1 MAEAL
6 ECIYEKTIFQK
17 EQNDVTIALYHTEGK
32 SIIVTGS
39 MLPIAK
45 KVKYVFY
52 GEWVTH
58 PKYGKQFKMTEG
70 YDTAKPSTKES
81 IKEYLASGT
90 IRGIGQKTA
99 ERIVEMF
106 GEETL
111 EVMEKDIYRLI
122 AVKGI
127 TKNKL
132 EKIKTSFDENFA
144 GRETIV
150 LLGKKGISP
159 KIASKVYQKFK
170 DKSIEIIK
178 NKPYRLCMVQGITF
192 PVADALGPQTEEYEL
207 SYDRFY
213 VCANYVL
220 AENEN
225 NGMKDY
231 IGNRTA
237 GSLSMTVQDFGNA
250 MLSLLRMK
258 SMTGAKICEYTIKA
272 IKEGQLKMLTD
283 NGVQYIYRPGVYR
296 IEKKLAENIARLTR
310 KELEKV
316 VNNLDAY
323 IAKAENELGISLS
336 EEQRQAVFY
345 AFENNLSL
353 IIGPPGTGKTTVILV
368 IVYIYKE
375 LYGDKSQVTLLAP
388 TGRAS
393 KRIAETTGMD
403 AFTIHS
409 CLGIHTEQIN
419 DIEEE
424 EELKIQEGLVVV
436 DELSMLGTR
445 NAYQLFANIGDN
457 CKIILCGDDD
467 QLQSVGAGAVLR
479 DMICSE
485 ALPVTVLKNIYRQD
499 AGSLIYGNSHNI
511 REGRYELE
519 YGDDFMLYETDDT
532 ADMEN
537 QMIEM
542 YLKKIKEHGIE
553 NVMLLSP
560 FKEHDAGVYNLN
572 TRIQNRLNPDDKKEY
587 HSNGKIFRTGD
598 LVMQLVNNETQAN
611 GDIGVVT
618 AIHKRDGEQIVCVKF
633 DNDRRDY
640 YDDEAG
646 EELNLA
652 YAYTVHKA
660 QGSESKCVITC
671 MHNMHSV
678 MKKRNIFYTA
688 VTRAKQEVI
697 IFGQKQ
703 AVIKAIQTVDK
714 EKRNTGLKLM
724 LRQEC
729 SCWCEVN

>member
-6 ECIYEKTIFQK
+6 ECVFEKTIYQR
-17 EQNDVTIALYHTEGK
+17 EPNDVTIALYHATGK
-32 SIIVTGS
+32 SVIVTGS

-52 GEWVTH
+52 GEWVNH

-106 GEETL
+106 GDETL
-111 EVMEKDIYRLI
+111 DVMKKDIFCLLK
-122 AVKGI
+122 VKGL
-127 TKNKL
+127 TKNKI

-170 DKSIEIIK
+170 DKAIKIIEEQ
-178 NKPYRLCMVQGITF
+178 PYRLCMVQGITF
-192 PVADALGPQTEEYEL
+192 PVADSLGPQTEAYEL
-207 SYDRFY
+207 SYDRFFI
-213 VCANYVL
+213 CANYVL

-258 SMTGAKICEYTIKA
+258 SMTGEKICEYTIRA
-272 IKEGQLKMLTD
+272 IKDGHLKMLVD

-296 IEKKLAENIARLTR
+296 IERRLAENIARLTR
-310 KELEKV
+310 KEVSKTVEDI
-316 VNNLDAY
+316 DAY
-323 IAKAENELGISLS
+323 IKKAENELRITLS
-336 EEQRQAVFY
+336 EEQRQAVLNAY
-345 AFENNLSL
+345 QNNLSL
-353 IIGPPGTGKTTVILV
+353 IIGPPGTGKTTVIQV
-368 IVYIYKE
+368 IVYIFKE
-375 LYGDKSQVTLLAP
+375 LNKNSQITLLAP

-393 KRIAETTGMD
+393 RRITETTNMD

-409 CLGIHTEQIN
+409 CLGLHTEQIN
-419 DIEEE
+419 DVNEEE
-424 EELKIQEGLVVV
+424 EYKIEEGLVVV
-436 DELSMLGTR
+436 DEMSMLDAR
-445 NAYQLFANIGDN
+445 VAYQLFASIRKK

-479 DMICSE
+479 DMITSE
-485 ALPVTVLKNIYRQD
+485 ALPVTTLKNIYRQD
-499 AGSLIYGNSHNI
+499 AQSLVYRNSHNI
-511 REGRYELE
+511 REGKYELE
-519 YGDDFMLYETDDT
+519 YGEDFMIYETDET
-532 ADMEN
+532 ADMEE
-537 QMIEM
+537 QMIAM
-542 YLKKIKEHGIE
+542 YLEKIKEHGKE

-572 TRIQNRLNPDDKKEY
+572 SRIQKILNPDAKTEY
-587 HSNGKIFRTGD
+587 QGNGKTFRTGD
-598 LVMQLVNNETQAN
+598 LVMQLKNNETQAN

-633 DNDRRDY
+633 ENDRRDY
-640 YDDEAG
+640 FDEEAG

-660 QGSESKCVITC
+660 QGSEAKCVITC
-671 MHNMHSV
+671 MHDMHSV
-678 MKKRNIFYTA
+678 MRKRNIFYTA

-697 IFGQKQ
+697 VFGQKR
-703 AVIKAIQTVDK
+703 AVEKAIQTADK
-714 EKRNTGLKLM
+714 SKRNTGLKQM
-724 LRQEC
+724 LKQEC
-729 SCWCEVN
+729 SCWITVN